1 MRKLGVA
8 VIGFFCG
15 LLVGTVLT
23 EVIARITLGI
33 SGHLPGVLALPLGCL
48 MPLLALAGVVVAL
61 VIDDRAHRQDALS

>member
-15 LLVGTVLT
+15 LLAGIALT

>member
-15 LLVGTVLT
+15 LLAGFVLT
-23 EVIARITLGI
+23 EGIARIAIGL

-61 VIDDRAHRQDALS
+61 IVDDREQRQRGLS